1 MASNMSAPPITL
13 HAFLDRL
20 AQAHHAHPL
29 PPGLRASAERC
40 ADECLAILFP
50 HFRPSACTDRAA
62 VDLCVEHLRID
73 LTAIVAG
80 LTPFADLPLEPD
92 VVAEDFIG
100 ALPGV
105 RELLLLDAEAHYLGD
120 PAARSVDE
128 VILAYPGFR
137 AVALYRMANHLQRAG
152 VPLLP
157 RLITEQAHRETG
169 IDIHPGA
176 TIGRAFSI
184 DHGTGVVIGETTIIG
199 DRVKLYQGV
208 TLGAASVR
216 KELADVKRH
225 PTVGDDVVIYANA
238 TILGGDTVIGASSVI
253 GGNVWLTHSVPAGS
267 IVSHAGARERLRTDD
282 DDDDEFP
289 PDHHL

>member
-1 MASNMSAPPITL
+1 MSA
-13 HAFLDRL
+13 HANMLSPFLDRL
-20 AQAHHAHPL
+20 AQAHHAHTL
-29 PPGLRASAERC
+29 PPGLRASAQKC

-50 HFRPSACTDRAA
+50 HFRPTACADRAT
-62 VDLCVEHLRID
+62 VDLCVERLRVD
-73 LTAIVAG
+73 LTALVAG
-80 LTPFADLPLEPD
+80 LAPLADGRALEPD
-92 VVAEDFIG
+92 RITEDFIE
-100 ALPGV
+100 ALADV
-105 RELLLLDAEAHYLGD
+105 RALLLLDAEAHFDGD

-137 AVALYRMANHLQRAG
+137 AVALYRMANHLHRAG

-184 DHGTGVVIGETTIIG
+184 DHGTGVVIGETTVIG

-216 KELADVKRH
+216 KALADVKRH
-225 PTVGDDVVIYANA
+225 PTVEDDVVIYANA

-267 IVSHAGARERLRTDD
+267 MVSHAGASERPRTG
-282 DDDDEFP
+282 EYEIP
-289 PDHHL
+289 PDRTP

>member
-1 MASNMSAPPITL
+1 MTADMSAPPNTFT
-13 HAFLDRL
+13 AFLERL

-29 PPGLRASAERC
+29 PSGLRASAEKC

-50 HFRPSACTDRAA
+50 HFRPAACADRAA

-73 LTAIVAG
+73 LTALVAG
-80 LTPFADLPLEPD
+80 LAPFAEHAALDAD
-92 VVAEDFIG
+92 RTAEGFIG
-100 ALPGV
+100 ALPEI
-105 RELLLLDAEAHYLGD
+105 REMLLLDAEAHFQGD

-137 AVALYRMANHLQRAG
+137 AVSLYRMANHLHRSG

-216 KELADVKRH
+216 KDLADVKRH

-238 TILGGDTVIGASSVI
+238 TILGGDTIIGASSVI
-253 GGNVWLTHSVPAGS
+253 GGNVWLTHTVAAGS
-267 IVSHAGARERLRTDD
+267 IVSHAGASERQRTGDD
-282 DDDDEFP
+282 DFP